1 MQAAY
6 EAVTV
11 LTDQFCGD
19 HLTEEY
25 RDLAR
30 TMTAA
35 LSRKRPS
42 PLSTGQ
48 ARTWACGVIHLL
60 GQLNFLSDKAS
71 TPYMTMADVCAAFG
85 VGQSTASAKARVIAD
100 ALNAHPMDP
109 KWMLASL
116 IDQNP
121 LVWMAE
127 VNGLVVDLRDMPRAV
142 QVVAFERGMIPYVP
156 ADRE

>member
-1 MQAAY
+1 MSKLPHSGSVPKAMQAAY
-6 EAVTV
+6 EAVTE

-30 TMTAA
+30 TMAAA

-42 PLSTGQ
+42 PLSSGQ

-71 TPYMTMADVCAAFG
+71 TPHMTMADVCAAFG
-85 VGQSTASAKARVIAD
+85 VAEHRKRQGSGHRGCAERPPDGPKMDARQ
-100 ALNAHPMDP
+100 P
-109 KWMLASL
+109 
-116 IDQNP
+116 
-121 LVWMAE
+121 
-127 VNGLVVDLRDMPRAV
+127 GR
-142 QVVAFERGMIPYVP
+142 
-156 ADRE
+156 

>member
-11 LTDQFCGD
+11 LTDQFCSD

-42 PLSTGQ
+42 PLNSGQ
-48 ARTWACGVIHLL
+48 MRTWACGVIHLL
-60 GQLNFLSDKAS
+60 GQINFLSDKAS
-71 TPYMTMADVCAAFG
+71 APYMTMADVCAAFG
-85 VGQSTASAKARVIAD
+85 VGQSTASAKARIIAD
-100 ALNAHPMDP
+100 ALNAHRMDP

-116 IDQNP
+116 ADQNP

-127 VNGLVVDLRDMPRAV
+127 LNGMVVDLRDMPREV
-142 QVVAFERGMIPYVP
+142 QMIAFDRGMIPYVP
-156 ADRE
+156 ADRN